1 MKKVLLLLGPTG
13 VGKTSASLLLARRLD
28 SEIISADSMQIYR
41 HMDIGTAKP
50 APEERSAVRHH
61 MIDVIDPW
69 ESFSTGR
76 FIEEVRPIID
86 NLHKEGKLP
95 LIVGGTGLYVKAMT
109 RGIFIGPSADWELR
123 KELLE
128 DEESDPG
135 SLYRRLA
142 ETDPEAASRIMPNDI
157 RRIIRALEVS
167 LASGSSISE
176 MQAEQTVRLPY
187 DFLKI
192 GLTRDREELYRI
204 INDRVDRMFEAGL
217 VEEVK
222 HVLELIRAEARK
234 HGSAELRMSEL
245 SSLQAIGY
253 KELIRHLDG
262 SCSLGETIELV
273 RQRSRNYAKRQFT
286 WFRKEADI
294 EWIDIT
300 GISDAGKICD
310 LVLKSVGKFTNL
322 DLGIEG
328 SL

>member
-13 VGKTSASLLLARRLD
+13 VGKTSASLLLARRLG

-95 LIVGGTGLYVKAMT
+95 LIVGGTGLYVRAMT

-128 DEESDPG
+128 YEESDPG
-135 SLYRRLA
+135 SLHLRLA

-167 LASGSSISE
+167 LASGSSMSE
-176 MQAEQTVRLPY
+176 MQAEQTFSLPY
-187 DFLKI
+187 DFIKI
-192 GLTRDREELYRI
+192 GLTRDREELYHV
-204 INDRVDRMFEAGL
+204 INARVYRMFEAGL

-222 HVLELIRAEARK
+222 HVVALIRAEARK
-234 HGSAELRMSEL
+234 RGAELRMSEL
-245 SSLQAIGY
+245 SALQAIGY

-262 SCSLGETIELV
+262 SCSLTEAIELV

-300 GISDAGKICD
+300 GIFDAGKISE